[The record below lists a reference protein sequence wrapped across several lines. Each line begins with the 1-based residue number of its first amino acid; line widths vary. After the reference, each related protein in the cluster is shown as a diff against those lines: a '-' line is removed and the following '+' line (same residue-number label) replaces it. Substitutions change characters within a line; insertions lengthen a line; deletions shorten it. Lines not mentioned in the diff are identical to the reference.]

1 MKYII
6 NNNNVIKLRQTYR
19 KVLCFIYFP
28 FLPFLYFV
36 SVLLVFLY
44 FFCISFFLQHLV
56 FMKMLYFG
64 NGKGLARQIIHFVF
78 FLILFLVFAFV
89 SGRDKLGNFILM
101 LSQIYWERE
110 IHVKK
115 SFLPTDLQNTLF
127 QMYFKK
133 FQEKPENISNARLSQ
148 TQFLKNVQLG
158 YLFYYQ
164 FLFTLRM
171 YLN

>member
-89 SGRDKLGNFILM
+89 SDRDKLGNFIVM

-115 SFLPTDLQNTLF
+115 SFLPTDLI
-127 QMYFKK
+127 FKILCSK
-133 FQEKPENISNARLSQ
+133 CI
-148 TQFLKNVQLG
+148 LKNSRKSLKI
-158 YLFYYQ
+158 YQ
-164 FLFTLRM
+164 THDFLRRSF
-171 YLN
+171 